1 MLIYIMLIN
10 KLWNPYLR
18 LVDVFITGPLQI
30 YVSNYISN
38 KLLKYFMILT
48 GLLNILF
55 NGHNFLL
62 TNHYIKT
69 PFNILKLFISKNGKY
84 QGHRIYNLFIMY
96 PIFIYILLFFKL
108 PPYVYNMFLINIVIG
123 VLFNLYYYILIN
135 NKNNLLPTFTK
146 IQSTRIIE
154 SMKNI

>member
-1 MLIYIMLIN
+1 MLIN

-30 YVSNYISN
+30 YVSKYINN
-38 KLLKYFMILT
+38 KLLKYFIILT

-62 TNHYIKT
+62 TNDYIKT
-69 PFNILKLFISKNGKY
+69 PFNILKLFI
-84 QGHRIYNLFIMY
+84 MY
-96 PIFIYILLFFKL
+96 PIFLYILLFFKL
-108 PPYVYNMFLINIVIG
+108 PSYVYNMFLINIIIG
-123 VLFNLYYYILIN
+123 SLFNLYYYILIN
-135 NKNNLLPTFTK
+135 NKNNVPLTFTK

>member
-1 MLIYIMLIN
+1 MLIN

-30 YVSNYISN
+30 YVSKYINN
-38 KLLKYFMILT
+38 KLLKFFMILT

-62 TNHYIKT
+62 TNDYIKT
-69 PFNILKLFISKNGKY
+69 PFNILKLFISKNGKH
-84 QGHRIYNLFIMY
+84 QVHRIYNLFIMY
-96 PIFIYILLFFKL
+96 PIFLYILLFFKL
-108 PPYVYNMFLINIVIG
+108 PSYVYNMFLINIIIG
-123 VLFNLYYYILIN
+123 SLFNLYYYILIN
-135 NKNNLLPTFTK
+135 NKNNVPLTFTK